1 MKIEKVETFI
11 VGNPPPHYGG
21 KYFILIKITS
31 NNIVGWGECYAPPFH
46 PNIVKK
52 MIQDVSDRFVIGSD
66 PYKIEN
72 LFRNIYS
79 TGYNQRPDT
88 SLMGI
93 LSGLEIACWDIIGKD
108 LKKPIYELL
117 GGQVRKKL
125 RSYTY
130 LYPRDKD
137 NKNVYED
144 PDLAAERALEY
155 VEEGFTAVKFD
166 SVGPYT
172 IYDPRQLSLS
182 SLSLSEQFVSKIRKS
197 VGNRCDILF
206 GTHGQM
212 TSSSAVRLAKKIE
225 PYDPLW
231 FEEPVPPDNIDAMA
245 LVASKTSI
253 PIATGERLST
263 KYEFMKVIEKK
274 AASIIQFNLGRVG
287 GILEAKKISAIAE
300 ANGIQIAPHLY
311 CGPIVAAANIQI
323 ATCVPNFLILECINK
338 MDGFYAD
345 ILIKPIQW
353 KDGFIIPSK
362 EPGLGIEIDEKVINK
377 YPYDEKDLHLQ
388 VSNKIID
395 F

>member
-1 MKIEKVETFI
+1 MKIDKVETFI

-362 EPGLGIEIDEKVINK
+362 EPGLGIEIDENVINK
-377 YPYDEKDLHLQ
+377 YPYDENELHLQ
-388 VSNKIID
+388 VSSKIID

>member
-1 MKIEKVETFI
+1 MKIDNVETFI

-21 KYFILIKITS
+21 QYFIFIKVTS
-31 NNIVGWGECYAPPFH
+31 NNIDGWGECYAPPFH
-46 PNIVKK
+46 PRIVKK
-52 MIQDVSDRFVIGSD
+52 MIQDVSDRCVLGSD
-66 PYKIEN
+66 PYKIEH

-79 TGYNQRPDT
+79 LGYNQRPDT

-93 LSGLEIACWDIIGKD
+93 LSGLEMACWDIIGKD
-108 LKKPIYELL
+108 LNKPIYELL
-117 GGQVRKKL
+117 GGLVREKL

-130 LYPRDKD
+130 LYPNDKD
-137 NKNVYED
+137 KKNIYKD

-155 VEEGFTAVKFD
+155 IEEGFTAVKFD
-166 SVGPYT
+166 PVGPYT

-182 SLSLSEQFVSKIRKS
+182 SLSLSEQFVSTIRKT
-197 VGNRCDILF
+197 VGDRCDILF

-212 TSSSAVRLAKKIE
+212 TSSSAVRLAKKLE
-225 PYDPLW
+225 QYDPLW

-263 KYEFMKVIEKK
+263 KYEFAQVIEKK

-300 ANGIQIAPHLY
+300 AHGAQIAPHLY

-323 ATCVPNFLILECINK
+323 ATCIPNFLILECIEK
-338 MDGFYAD
+338 MEGFYAE
-345 ILIKPIQW
+345 ILKKPIQW
-353 KDGFIIPSK
+353 KDGFVIPPK
-362 EPGLGIEIDEKVINK
+362 EPGLGIEIDEGVIGK
-377 YPYDEKDLHLQ
+377 YPYDEKKLDLE
-388 VSNKIID
+388 VSNEIID
-395 F
+395 